1 MSEIEK
7 DSVMFSMFG
16 VGSSLDT
23 QEANTYAD
31 SKPFGKKEKQKT
43 NESSSFILRRLV
55 RRIKVLLH
63 QQTNR

>member
-43 NESSSFILRRLV
+43 NESSSFILWRLV
-55 RRIKVLLH
+55 RMKVLLH